1 MDIQQQT
8 KNVAAQG
15 RFGDSMLLHVNP
27 AEVKGLAS
35 AMPITINPETGQPEA
50 FLPFLAPMLGSLLA
64 PTLFG
69 AMGVTGLSAGAMA
82 GIGAGL
88 ATYAQTGGSG
98 SKALLSGLTAGMGT
112 KALNTAAQGV
122 TTPAVDPTFV
132 GPPTAAT
139 APITPDST
147 LMQTGQRLF
156 SGGFDEGMKNL
167 AGAAMTPSG
176 MVASTAAG
184 TAGVIQSQEEFARM
198 LAQMDIDEEERKRL
212 MYERYPEQI
221 PMASGGKTGYLSG
234 RNVYFNGNDDYYSY
248 DDGNVGVGNN
258 PLTGQYNLPAR
269 RTPRPIPR
277 GFMPGFQPE
286 FSYFE
291 SINPTATDLGF
302 NQGQEQN
309 QGFSSFMPPIRGG
322 FNQTQ
327 SFGSFAPPR
336 RGGFGGLFGQR
347 RRPMRGG
354 NMMYPGGSPN
364 FNETGFGFGRRPKFS
379 GYGNPFM
386 QSSSYQGFY
395 GVPQMQQ
402 MLNPYARFVQQ
413 PMPFPGFYGR
423 PTPPPSIGG
432 PGPGPG
438 PGGGG
443 GPRPDPE
450 PRPDPVPDPVTPP
463 PNVGGPVPSPKGGAV
478 NPTPV
483 DPGDNF
489 VNPVV
494 GGPAPDPMPT
504 PGLPN
509 PSELPVTGPGDEDI
523 FGGKPPSMPKPNP
536 IDFAKPLPGGGT
548 IYDYL
553 PEPIDVAEPVPA
565 PPPPSMTIP
574 IEGGSDVTIPINR
587 PQPPISIG
595 RPVGPGIPFTPPN
608 QRPQPP
614 ISIGG
619 PGGSFDDGGGGVGTG
634 LPIVNKGPRP
644 INVQPAIL
652 RDPGIPVTGG
662 GRLGSG
668 VFGSADLPSGPTA
681 PTGPGPLA
689 RQIPQ
694 GPAMGGI
701 FGAPMFAEGGDTDK
715 ELPNEGLKALA
726 KTEKGREAVKA
737 MGYQE
742 GQDVNMPTGQSTDM
756 MQDPIVQETIQ
767 FILGETDNSDVVNE
781 FIVKYGQEQFMI
793 LRDQIL
799 RQAAGNL
806 DAQTEGLIRGNG
818 NSGMADDL
826 PMSIGADT
834 TAAAVSQDEYIIP
847 ADVVSMLGDGSSDAG
862 SKQLDAMLDRVR
874 TEKTGTTKQAGRIN
888 PNKVLPR

>member
-1 MDIQQQT
+1 MDIKQQT

-35 AMPITINPETGQPEA
+35 AMPITMNPETGQPEA

-64 PTLFG
+64 PTLLAG
-69 AMGVTGLSAGAMA
+69 TGLSAAA
-82 GIGAGL
+82 LSGIGAGL

-98 SKALLSGLTAGMGT
+98 KKALLSGLTAGLGT
-112 KALNTAAQGV
+112 KALSDVANPGFIGPVQPGTPIPPAP
-122 TTPAVDPTFV
+122 TT
-132 GPPTAAT
+132 GPVESLQN
-139 APITPDST
+139 I
-147 LMQTGQRLF
+147 F
-156 SGGFDEGMKNL
+156 SGGLDEGVQAL
-167 AGAAMTPSG
+167 GSAAMTPTG
-176 MVASTAAG
+176 MLAGTAAG
-184 TAGVIQSQEEFARM
+184 TASVIQSQEEFERM

-221 PMASGGKTGYLSG
+221 PMASGGRVGFQRG
-234 RNVYFNGNDDYYSY
+234 RNVYFNGNDDYYNY

-258 PLTGQYNLPAR
+258 PLTGGYNLPAR
-269 RTPRPIPR
+269 RAPRQIPR

-302 NQGQEQN
+302 NQGQEQT
-309 QGFSSFMPPIRGG
+309 QGF
-322 FNQTQ
+322 N
-327 SFGSFAPPR
+327 SFAPPR

-347 RRPMRGG
+347 RRPMRGRDV
-354 NMMYPGGSPN
+354 MYPGGSPT
-364 FNETGFGFGRRPKFS
+364 FDERGFRFGRPPMFA

-386 QSSSYQGFY
+386 QSPTYQTFY
-395 GVPQMQQ
+395 GTPQMQQ

-413 PMPFPGFYGR
+413 PMPFPIFER
-423 PTPPPSIGG
+423 PVRPPAPPSIGG
-432 PGPGPG
+432 PGEGPIST
-438 PGGGG
+438 P
-443 GPRPDPE
+443 PPDS
-450 PRPDPVPDPVTPP
+450 VTPP
-463 PNVGGPVPSPKGGAV
+463 PNVGGPVPSPKGAAF

-489 VNPVV
+489 VNPFV

-548 IYDYL
+548 IYDQS
-553 PEPIDVAEPVPA
+553 PETI
-565 PPPPSMTIP
+565 TIP
-574 IEGGSDVTIPINR
+574 IEGGADVTIPVEM
-587 PQPPISIG
+587 
-595 RPVGPGIPFTPPN
+595 PVTKPTPP
-608 QRPQPP
+608 P
-614 ISIGG
+614 SIGG
-619 PGGSFDDGGGGVGTG
+619 PGGGFNDDRVFAGGSPTFNERGPVFTPPISAAPANTPMQSFG
-634 LPIVNKGPRP
+634 IRP
-644 INVQPAIL
+644 MTNTPM
-652 RDPGIPVTGG
+652 
-662 GRLGSG
+662 
-668 VFGSADLPSGPTA
+668 FN
-681 PTGPGPLA
+681 
-689 RQIPQ
+689 
-694 GPAMGGI
+694 
-701 FGAPMFAEGGDTDK
+701 APMFAEGGDTDK

-806 DAQTEGLIRGNG
+806 DVQTEGLIRGNG

-862 SKQLDAMLDRVR
+862 SKQLDSMLDRVR